1 MPLGDI
7 CSGISFRYDDSI
19 FVALAE
25 PCTLTSAQYRHQQN
39 PAMATCGQKK
49 VDGVSRLIAL
59 LFLVPG
65 EEEDNSKDGKKM
77 MNEEVEDGDKEE
89 KINCTTT
96 LRRPFGRRSAVSI
109 TYAQLICMPYL

>member
-1 MPLGDI
+1 MSKL
-7 CSGISFRYDDSI
+7 S
-19 FVALAE
+19 
-25 PCTLTSAQYRHQQN
+25 
-39 PAMATCGQKK
+39 
-49 VDGVSRLIAL
+49 AL
-59 LFLVPG
+59 LFLIPE
-65 EEEDNSKDGKKM
+65 EEEDKLKDVKKK